1 MLKNIIEKYK
11 YNIQSIIKKITGKP
25 NEDIEQEVYLKTWK
39 NLDKYQENGKFR
51 QWLNTITANL
61 CRDYL
66 KSAYNRREN
75 TFLTEE
81 ESTNLVSQKSNVEDI
96 FESKL
101 RRKKVAQAIHSLP
114 SKLRETI
121 VLYELE
127 GCDYQE
133 IASRLNCPLG
143 TVKSRIY
150 KARQELYTQLQEF
163 I

>member
-1 MLKNIIEKYK
+1 MKNIIEKYK

-75 TFLTEE
+75 TLLTEE

-114 SKLRETI
+114 SKLREAI

-150 KARQELYTQLQEF
+150 KARQELYTKLQEF

>member
-96 FESKL
+96 FESKI

>member
-1 MLKNIIEKYK
+1 MKNIIEKYK

-101 RRKKVAQAIHSLP
+101 RRKKVAQAIHSLL
-114 SKLRETI
+114 SKLREAI

-150 KARQELYTQLQEF
+150 KARQELYTKLQEF

>member
-1 MLKNIIEKYK
+1 MKNIIEKYK